1 MSCHFCHILY
11 CLLNE
16 ISQLFF
22 PPTASQFKTIQLIDL
37 IWMHCAFLLFRFILL
52 KSMQM
57 SGLSKNPLA
66 GLAALGL
73 AGMAP
78 SQTGGLN
85 PTGECE
91 ISQL

>member
-1 MSCHFCHILY
+1 
-11 CLLNE
+11 
-16 ISQLFF
+16 
-22 PPTASQFKTIQLIDL
+22 
-37 IWMHCAFLLFRFILL
+37 
-52 KSMQM
+52 MQM

-91 ISQL
+91 ISLLWIWLRKNVSCKIASTLFDIFDSE